1 MNLRA
6 ELNRLKKL
14 AAARRAN
21 PAAAANLSALKA
33 NPLEV
38 FQLAKQAPDQW
49 QQRLMLDPWNQCLL
63 LASRQVGKS
72 ETSAAVALH
81 TVLTRPGSLVLI
93 TAPSQ
98 RQAVECYRKAA
109 TRYERLGRP
118 VAGKVNA
125 TFMELANGSR
135 LLAVP
140 GSERTIRGFSA
151 VDLLIVDEAARVPDS
166 LLAGVRPM
174 LAVSRGRLLAATTAF
189 GARGWFFDAF
199 TGSEPWYRL
208 KVPATQCPRIGR
220 AFLESERRAL
230 GERWF
235 NQEYCCSF
243 EDAVGQLF
251 STEDILAARSDEAPF
266 ALAV

>member
-6 ELNRLKKL
+6 ELNRLKKI
-14 AAARRAN
+14 AAARRSN
-21 PAAAANLSALKA
+21 PAAAANLNALKA
-33 NPLEV
+33 DA
-38 FQLAKQAPDQW
+38 LATFTKAGNRPDPW
-49 QQRLMLDPWNQCLL
+49 QQRLMLDRWAQCLL
-63 LASRQVGKS
+63 LASRQSGKS

-109 TRYERLGRP
+109 DRYEALGRP

-125 TFMELANGSR
+125 TFMELANRSR
-135 LLAVP
+135 LIAVP
-140 GSERTIRGFSA
+140 GSEKTIRGFSA
-151 VDLLIVDEAARVPDS
+151 VNLLVIDEAARVPDS

-208 KVPATQCPRIGR
+208 KVPATQCPRISR

-230 GERWF
+230 GERWYR
-235 NQEYCCSF
+235 QEYECSF

-251 STEDILAARSDEAPF
+251 SADDIMAARSDEAPF
-266 ALAV
+266 ALAG